1 MRRALTLINL
11 KFSLLNRSRR
21 AVRLCLF
28 SKIKVMKRIVL
39 LFSILLIASLWVSAQ
54 SGRIIYEQR
63 VNLHKRLSEENA
75 QMKAM
80 LPEWQEWK
88 MQLTFKDQQ
97 SLYQNYEDE
106 ESDGTINASSGGMR
120 IQLRRPENITYLN
133 LKDQQRISQEEFI
146 QKRYLI
152 TEPIPASKWKITG
165 ESREILGYNC
175 MQAVMQEE
183 AREGEEAREIVAW
196 FAPDI
201 ALASGPGTYA
211 QLPGLILVIDIDNG
225 TSTIEAKKIDLA
237 AEISDKDVKAPSKG
251 TEMTREEFT
260 KEQEK
265 VMEEMNKQHGG
276 QGMRIRF

>member
-1 MRRALTLINL
+1 ML
-11 KFSLLNRSRR
+11 
-21 AVRLCLF
+21 V
-28 SKIKVMKRIVL
+28 
-39 LFSILLIASLWVSAQ
+39 SLWVSAQ

-63 VNLHKRLSEENA
+63 VNLHKRLGEENA

-97 SLYQNYEDE
+97 SIYQNYEDE

-120 IQLRRPENITYLN
+120 IQMRRPENITYQDLQE
-133 LKDQQRISQEEFI
+133 QQRITQEEFM

-152 TEPIPASKWKITG
+152 TESIPASNWKITG

-175 MQAVMQEE
+175 MQAILQEE
-183 AREGEEAREIVAW
+183 PREGEEAREVVAW
-196 FAPDI
+196 FTPDI
-201 ALASGPGTYA
+201 ALSTGPGTYA
-211 QLPGLILVIDIDNG
+211 KLPGMILVVDIDNG

-237 AEISDKDVKAPSKG
+237 AEINDKDIKAPSKG
-251 TEMTREEFT
+251 TAMTREEFT

-265 VMEEMNKQHGG
+265 VMEEMNKQNGG
-276 QGMRIRF
+276 RGMRIRF